1 MMFKSRFHA
10 GIASGHIT
18 RTFRYWKRPQA
29 KEGGIY
35 RVGTGGYIRVT
46 AVEVVGAAGLEAR
59 DAKAS
64 GFGSVAEMREYLAA
78 YAGTGRR
85 LYRVDFRYV
94 GDVAGREPDRQAVTA
109 GDELDAIDRALDLR
123 DRNRKT
129 GPWTRDTLELV
140 ARRPG
145 MSSATMA
152 ETLGREQVAL
162 KQDMR
167 KLKKL
172 GLTISLETGYELSP
186 RGHSYLEARKRDS

>member
-10 GIASGHIT
+10 GIANGQIT

-29 KEGGIY
+29 KAGGIY
-35 RVGTGGYIRVT
+35 RVGAGGYVRVT
-46 AVEVVGAAGLEAR
+46 AVVVVDEAGLEAG

-64 GFGSVAEMREYLAA
+64 GFGSVAAMREYLAP

-85 LYRVDFRYV
+85 LYRVDFRYA
-94 GDVAGREPDRQAVTA
+94 GDVAGREPDRRAITSS
-109 GDELDAIDRALDLR
+109 DEMDAIDKALDLR
-123 DRNRKT
+123 DRNSKT
-129 GPWTRDTLELV
+129 GPWTRDTLALV

-145 MSSATMA
+145 MSSAAMA
-152 ETLGREQVAL
+152 KTLRREQMAL

-186 RGHSYLEARKRDS
+186 RGRSYFDARKRDR